1 MLRPMDG
8 MLALPMLALA
18 LLTFGV
24 AMLLLV
30 RRTRE
35 MRARRIHP
43 QAVAS
48 AKDMASKLEDNRAA
62 DNFRNLFEAPVLFY
76 AAMLAAIA
84 LHGGAWGLLLLAW
97 LYVAL
102 RLVHSVIHCTYNRVK
117 HRFVA
122 YLASTIVLFVIWCA
136 VGAHAI
142 VVASQ

>member
-1 MLRPMDG
+1 MLRPIDG
-8 MLALPMLALA
+8 LLALPMLALA

-24 AMLLLV
+24 ALVLLV

-43 QAVAS
+43 QSVAS
-48 AKDMASKLEDNRAA
+48 ASDMASKLEDNRAA

-122 YLASTIVLFVIWCA
+122 YLASMIVLFVIWCA

-142 VVASQ
+142 VVAGQ

>member
-1 MLRPMDG
+1 MDG
-8 MLALPMLALA
+8 LLALPMLALA

-24 AMLLLV
+24 AVVLLV

-35 MRARRIHP
+35 MRARHIHP
-43 QAVAS
+43 QSVAS
-48 AKDMASKLEDNRAA
+48 ANDMASKLEDNRAA

-102 RLVHSVIHCTYNRVK
+102 RLVHSIIHCTYNRVK
-117 HRFVA
+117 HRFVV
-122 YLASTIVLFVIWCA
+122 YLASMIVLFAIWCA

-142 VVASQ
+142 LVAGQ

>member
-8 MLALPMLALA
+8 MLVLPMLALA

-24 AMLLLV
+24 ALLLLL

-35 MRARRIHP
+35 MRARHIHP
-43 QAVAS
+43 QSVAVAR
-48 AKDMASKLEDNRAA
+48 DMATKLEDNRAA

-76 AAMLAAIA
+76 AALLAAIA

-102 RLVHSVIHCTYNRVK
+102 RLVHSVIHCTYNKVT
-117 HRFVA
+117 HRFAA
-122 YLASTIVLFVIWCA
+122 YCASTLVLFVIWCI
-136 VGAHAI
+136 VGAHAV
-142 VVASQ
+142 VVAGQ